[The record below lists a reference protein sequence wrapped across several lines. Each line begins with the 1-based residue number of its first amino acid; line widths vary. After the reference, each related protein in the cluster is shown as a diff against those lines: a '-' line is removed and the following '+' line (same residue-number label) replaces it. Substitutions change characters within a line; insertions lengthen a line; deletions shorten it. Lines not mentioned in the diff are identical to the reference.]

1 MKEKRKVPVR
11 DTIKLLW
18 AMDRK
23 FPVIVIL
30 QGGLNALLFYLPV
43 ILVARILD
51 LLVYRENSAD
61 PVSIA
66 VVGLVGIWILK
77 GVKALLEKEMKTR
90 SYQIAMRFETLV
102 PVNTLNISF
111 SDLESDYAKEMR
123 ARILADRSW
132 GSGFF
137 GVADK
142 FCNLCNSGF
151 ELLGSVIMLIPLAMQ
166 VSGSAAGKVAA
177 ALLFNIGLAVVGASV
192 YAKWYQKKESA
203 AMNQMTQAEKNSRFW
218 YMDEGGSGAIGAQ
231 SLKDIFM
238 YRAKKMIQKT
248 IDIEREG
255 VRKNVFTIARINSAG
270 GLGTGMIQGILL
282 CVSYYCVLALAIA
295 GTITVGMVLR
305 YAQAIFQACMS
316 VSASIRLA
324 GEFRTDV
331 GRIASTLEYLNLEAE
346 KTKGDSFTEMTKG
359 VIEFRN
365 ISFRYPGTKELVL
378 DHVSLKIEPSEKIA
392 VVGKNG
398 SGKTTLV
405 KLLCRLYEPE
415 EGEILWNGKNI
426 REYDLREWQKIFAI
440 VFQDYSLLS
449 LTLGQNVAASVQYEA
464 ERAKEVLQLA
474 GFGERLN
481 KLKKGLET
489 VVYPEYEQDGVS
501 FSGGEEQKIAIARA
515 IYKGGQICIL
525 DEPTAALD
533 PVSESRVYESFDE
546 IVKGKTAV
554 YISHRLSS
562 CKFSDRIFVLDNGK
576 IAESG
581 THEALLSKNGLY
593 AQLWQEL
600 SCIDQ
605 PIAACAGIYGSDYK
619 NNIATCPWEKR

>member
-43 ILVARILD
+43 LLVARILD

-66 VVGLVGIWILK
+66 VVGLVGIWLLK

-331 GRIASTLEYLNLEAE
+331 GRIASTLEYLNLKAE

-365 ISFRYPGTKELVL
+365 VSFRYPGTKELVL

-449 LTLGQNVAASVQYEA
+449 LTLGQNVAASEQYEA

-581 THEALLSKNGLY
+581 THEALLSQNGLY
-593 AQLWQEL
+593 AQLWQA
-600 SCIDQ
+600 Q
-605 PIAACAGIYGSDYK
+605 AQYYK
-619 NNIATCPWEKR
+619 V

>member
-66 VVGLVGIWILK
+66 VVGLVGIWLLK

-270 GLGTGMIQGILL
+270 ALGTGMIQGILL

-331 GRIASTLEYLNLEAE
+331 GRIASTLEYLNLKAE

-365 ISFRYPGTKELVL
+365 VSFRYPGTKELVL

-581 THEALLSKNGLY
+581 THEALLSQNGLY
-593 AQLWQEL
+593 AQLWQA
-600 SCIDQ
+600 Q
-605 PIAACAGIYGSDYK
+605 AQYYK
-619 NNIATCPWEKR
+619 V

>member
-66 VVGLVGIWILK
+66 VVGLVGIWLLK

-203 AMNQMTQAEKNSRFW
+203 AVNQMTQAEKDSRFW

-248 IDIEREG
+248 VDTEREG
-255 VRKNVFTIARINSAG
+255 VRKNVFTIARINGAG

-365 ISFRYPGTKELVL
+365 VSFRYPGTKELVL

-449 LTLGQNVAASVQYEA
+449 LTLGQNVAASEQYET

-593 AQLWQEL
+593 AQLWQA
-600 SCIDQ
+600 Q
-605 PIAACAGIYGSDYK
+605 AQYYK
-619 NNIATCPWEKR
+619 V

>member
-66 VVGLVGIWILK
+66 VVGLVGIWLLK

-203 AMNQMTQAEKNSRFW
+203 AMNQMTQAEKDSRFW

-248 IDIEREG
+248 VDTEREG
-255 VRKNVFTIARINSAG
+255 VRKNVFTIARINGAG

-365 ISFRYPGTKELVL
+365 VSFRYPGTKELVL
-378 DHVSLKIEPSEKIA
+378 DHVNLKIEPSEKIA

-581 THEALLSKNGLY
+581 THEALLSQNGLY
-593 AQLWQEL
+593 AQLWQA
-600 SCIDQ
+600 Q
-605 PIAACAGIYGSDYK
+605 AQYYK
-619 NNIATCPWEKR
+619 V

>member
-66 VVGLVGIWILK
+66 VVGLVGIWLLK

-203 AMNQMTQAEKNSRFW
+203 AMNQMTQAEKDSRFW

-248 IDIEREG
+248 VDTEREG
-255 VRKNVFTIARINSAG
+255 VRKNVFTIARINGAG

-449 LTLGQNVAASVQYEA
+449 LTLGQNVAASEQYEA

-581 THEALLSKNGLY
+581 THEALLSQNGLY
-593 AQLWQEL
+593 AQLWQA
-600 SCIDQ
+600 Q
-605 PIAACAGIYGSDYK
+605 AQYYK
-619 NNIATCPWEKR
+619 V

>member
-66 VVGLVGIWILK
+66 VVGLVGIWLLK

-331 GRIASTLEYLNLEAE
+331 GRIASTLEYLNLKAE

-365 ISFRYPGTKELVL
+365 VSFRYPGTKELVL

-593 AQLWQEL
+593 AQLWQA
-600 SCIDQ
+600 Q
-605 PIAACAGIYGSDYK
+605 AQYYK
-619 NNIATCPWEKR
+619 V

>member
-66 VVGLVGIWILK
+66 VVGLVGIWLLK

-102 PVNTLNISF
+102 PVNTLNLSF

-132 GSGFF
+132 GSGVY

-248 IDIEREG
+248 VDTEREG
-255 VRKNVFTIARINSAG
+255 VRKNVFTIARINGAG

-365 ISFRYPGTKELVL
+365 VSFRYPGTKELVL

-449 LTLGQNVAASVQYEA
+449 LTLGQNVAASEQYEA

-581 THEALLSKNGLY
+581 THEALLSQNGLY
-593 AQLWQEL
+593 AQLWQA
-600 SCIDQ
+600 Q
-605 PIAACAGIYGSDYK
+605 AQYYK
-619 NNIATCPWEKR
+619 V

>member
-43 ILVARILD
+43 LLVARILD

-137 GVADK
+137 GVAEK

-248 IDIEREG
+248 IDTEREG

-365 ISFRYPGTKELVL
+365 VSFRYPGTKELVL

-449 LTLGQNVAASVQYEA
+449 LTLGQNVAASEQYEA

-581 THEALLSKNGLY
+581 THEALLSQNGLY
-593 AQLWQEL
+593 AQLWQA
-600 SCIDQ
+600 Q
-605 PIAACAGIYGSDYK
+605 AQYYK
-619 NNIATCPWEKR
+619 V

>member
-66 VVGLVGIWILK
+66 VVGLVGIWLLK

-203 AMNQMTQAEKNSRFW
+203 AMNQMTQAEKDSRFW

-248 IDIEREG
+248 VDTEREG
-255 VRKNVFTIARINSAG
+255 VRKNVFTIARINGAG

-365 ISFRYPGTKELVL
+365 VSFRYPGTKELVL

-449 LTLGQNVAASVQYEA
+449 LTLGQNVAASEQYEA

-576 IAESG
+576 IVESG

-593 AQLWQEL
+593 AQLWQA
-600 SCIDQ
+600 Q
-605 PIAACAGIYGSDYK
+605 AQYYK
-619 NNIATCPWEKR
+619 V

>member
-66 VVGLVGIWILK
+66 VVGLVGIWLLK

-248 IDIEREG
+248 IDTEREG

-282 CVSYYCVLALAIA
+282 CVSYYCGLALAIA

-365 ISFRYPGTKELVL
+365 VSFRYPGTKELVL

-449 LTLGQNVAASVQYEA
+449 LTLGQNVAASEQYEA

-576 IAESG
+576 IVESG

-593 AQLWQEL
+593 AQLWQA
-600 SCIDQ
+600 Q
-605 PIAACAGIYGSDYK
+605 AQYYK
-619 NNIATCPWEKR
+619 V

>member
-66 VVGLVGIWILK
+66 VVGLVGIWLLK

-203 AMNQMTQAEKNSRFW
+203 AMNQMTQAEKDSRFW

-248 IDIEREG
+248 INTEREG

-365 ISFRYPGTKELVL
+365 VSFRYPGTKELVL

-449 LTLGQNVAASVQYEA
+449 LTLGQNVAASEQYEA

-581 THEALLSKNGLY
+581 THEALLSQNGLY
-593 AQLWQEL
+593 AQLWQA
-600 SCIDQ
+600 Q
-605 PIAACAGIYGSDYK
+605 AQYYK
-619 NNIATCPWEKR
+619 V

>member
-43 ILVARILD
+43 LLVARILD

-61 PVSIA
+61 PISIA
-66 VVGLVGIWILK
+66 VVGLVGIWLLK

-203 AMNQMTQAEKNSRFW
+203 AMNQMTQAEKDSRFW

-248 IDIEREG
+248 IDTEREG
-255 VRKNVFTIARINSAG
+255 VRKNVFTIARINCAG

-365 ISFRYPGTKELVL
+365 VSFRYPGTKELVL

-449 LTLGQNVAASVQYEA
+449 LTLGQNVAASEQYEA

-581 THEALLSKNGLY
+581 THEALLSQNGLY
-593 AQLWQEL
+593 AQLWQA
-600 SCIDQ
+600 Q
-605 PIAACAGIYGSDYK
+605 AQYYK
-619 NNIATCPWEKR
+619 V

>member
-43 ILVARILD
+43 FLVARILD

-66 VVGLVGIWILK
+66 VVGLVGIWLLK

-248 IDIEREG
+248 VDTEREG

-365 ISFRYPGTKELVL
+365 VSFRYPGTKELVL

-449 LTLGQNVAASVQYEA
+449 LTLGQNVAASEQYEA

-581 THEALLSKNGLY
+581 THEALLSQNGLY
-593 AQLWQEL
+593 AQLWQA
-600 SCIDQ
+600 Q
-605 PIAACAGIYGSDYK
+605 AQYYK
-619 NNIATCPWEKR
+619 V

>member
-66 VVGLVGIWILK
+66 VVGLVGIWLLK

-203 AMNQMTQAEKNSRFW
+203 AMNQMTQAEKDSRFW

-248 IDIEREG
+248 VDTEREG
-255 VRKNVFTIARINSAG
+255 VRKNVFTIARINGAG

-324 GEFRTDV
+324 GKFRTDV

-365 ISFRYPGTKELVL
+365 VSFRYPGTKELVL

-449 LTLGQNVAASVQYEA
+449 LTLGQNVAASEQYET

-581 THEALLSKNGLY
+581 THEALLSQNGLY
-593 AQLWQEL
+593 AQLWQA
-600 SCIDQ
+600 Q
-605 PIAACAGIYGSDYK
+605 AQYYK
-619 NNIATCPWEKR
+619 V

>member
-43 ILVARILD
+43 LLVARILD

-66 VVGLVGIWILK
+66 VVGLVGIWLLK

-203 AMNQMTQAEKNSRFW
+203 AMNQMTQAEKDSRFW

-248 IDIEREG
+248 IDTEREG

-295 GTITVGMVLR
+295 GTITVGMVLW

-331 GRIASTLEYLNLEAE
+331 GRIASTLEYLNLEAK

-365 ISFRYPGTKELVL
+365 VSFRYPGTKELVL

-449 LTLGQNVAASVQYEA
+449 LTLGQNVAASEQYEA

-581 THEALLSKNGLY
+581 THEALLSQNGLY
-593 AQLWQEL
+593 AQLWQA
-600 SCIDQ
+600 Q
-605 PIAACAGIYGSDYK
+605 AQYYK
-619 NNIATCPWEKR
+619 V

>member
-43 ILVARILD
+43 LLVARILD

-66 VVGLVGIWILK
+66 VVGLVGIWLLK

-166 VSGSAAGKVAA
+166 VSGSAAGRVAA

-203 AMNQMTQAEKNSRFW
+203 AMNQMTQAEKDSRFW

-248 IDIEREG
+248 IDTEREG

-365 ISFRYPGTKELVL
+365 VSFRYPGTKELVL

-449 LTLGQNVAASVQYEA
+449 LTLGQNVAASEQYEA

-489 VVYPEYEQDGVS
+489 MVYPEYEQDGVS

-581 THEALLSKNGLY
+581 THEALLSQNGLY
-593 AQLWQEL
+593 AQLWQA
-600 SCIDQ
+600 Q
-605 PIAACAGIYGSDYK
+605 AQYYK
-619 NNIATCPWEKR
+619 V

>member
-43 ILVARILD
+43 LLVARILD

-66 VVGLVGIWILK
+66 VVGLVGIWLLK

-203 AMNQMTQAEKNSRFW
+203 AMNQMTQAEKDSRFW

-248 IDIEREG
+248 IDTEREG
-255 VRKNVFTIARINSAG
+255 VRKNVFTIARINGAG

-365 ISFRYPGTKELVL
+365 VSFRYPGTKELVL

-449 LTLGQNVAASVQYEA
+449 LTLGQNVAASEQYET

-593 AQLWQEL
+593 AQLWQA
-600 SCIDQ
+600 Q
-605 PIAACAGIYGSDYK
+605 AQYYK
-619 NNIATCPWEKR
+619 V

>member
-43 ILVARILD
+43 LLVARILD

-66 VVGLVGIWILK
+66 VVGLVGIWLLK

-238 YRAKKMIQKT
+238 YRAKKLIQKT
-248 IDIEREG
+248 INTEREG

-270 GLGTGMIQGILL
+270 GIGTGMIQGILL

-365 ISFRYPGTKELVL
+365 GSFRYPGTKELVL

-426 REYDLREWQKIFAI
+426 REYDLKEWQKIFAI

-449 LTLGQNVAASVQYEA
+449 LTLGQNVAASEQYEA

-581 THEALLSKNGLY
+581 THEALLSQNGLY
-593 AQLWQEL
+593 AQLWQA
-600 SCIDQ
+600 Q
-605 PIAACAGIYGSDYK
+605 AQYYK
-619 NNIATCPWEKR
+619 V

>member
-43 ILVARILD
+43 LLVARILD

-61 PVSIA
+61 PISIA
-66 VVGLVGIWILK
+66 VVGLVGIWLLK

-248 IDIEREG
+248 INTEREG
-255 VRKNVFTIARINSAG
+255 VRKNVFTIARINCAG

-365 ISFRYPGTKELVL
+365 VSFRYPGTKELVL

-426 REYDLREWQKIFAI
+426 REYDLKEWQKIFAI

-449 LTLGQNVAASVQYEA
+449 LTLWQNVAASEQYEV

-581 THEALLSKNGLY
+581 THEALLSQNGLY
-593 AQLWQEL
+593 AQLWQA
-600 SCIDQ
+600 Q
-605 PIAACAGIYGSDYK
+605 AQYYK
-619 NNIATCPWEKR
+619 V

>member
-43 ILVARILD
+43 LLVARILD

-61 PVSIA
+61 LVSIA

-248 IDIEREG
+248 IDTEREG

-365 ISFRYPGTKELVL
+365 VSFRYPGTKELVL

-449 LTLGQNVAASVQYEA
+449 LTLGQNVAASEQYEA

-581 THEALLSKNGLY
+581 THEALLSQNGLY
-593 AQLWQEL
+593 AQLWQA
-600 SCIDQ
+600 Q
-605 PIAACAGIYGSDYK
+605 AQYYK
-619 NNIATCPWEKR
+619 V

>member
-43 ILVARILD
+43 LLVARILD

-66 VVGLVGIWILK
+66 VVGLVGIWLLK

-248 IDIEREG
+248 VDTEREG
-255 VRKNVFTIARINSAG
+255 VRKNVFTIARINGAG

-365 ISFRYPGTKELVL
+365 VSFRYPGTKELVL

-449 LTLGQNVAASVQYEA
+449 LTLGQNVAASEQYET
-464 ERAKEVLQLA
+464 ERAQEVLQLA

-581 THEALLSKNGLY
+581 THEALLSQNGLY
-593 AQLWQEL
+593 AQLWQA
-600 SCIDQ
+600 Q
-605 PIAACAGIYGSDYK
+605 AQYYK
-619 NNIATCPWEKR
+619 V

>member
-43 ILVARILD
+43 LLVARILD

-66 VVGLVGIWILK
+66 VVGLVGIWLLK

-248 IDIEREG
+248 IDTEREG

-365 ISFRYPGTKELVL
+365 VSFRYPGTKELVL

-449 LTLGQNVAASVQYEA
+449 LTLGQNVAASEQYEA

-581 THEALLSKNGLY
+581 THEALLSQNGLY
-593 AQLWQEL
+593 AQLWQA
-600 SCIDQ
+600 Q
-605 PIAACAGIYGSDYK
+605 AQYYK
-619 NNIATCPWEKR
+619 V

>member
-66 VVGLVGIWILK
+66 VVGLVGIWLLK

-90 SYQIAMRFETLV
+90 SYQVAMRFETLV

-203 AMNQMTQAEKNSRFW
+203 AMNQMTQAEKDSRFW
-218 YMDEGGSGAIGAQ
+218 YMNEGGSGAIGAQ

-248 IDIEREG
+248 VDTEREG
-255 VRKNVFTIARINSAG
+255 VRKNVFTIARINGAG

-365 ISFRYPGTKELVL
+365 VSFRYPGTKELVL

-449 LTLGQNVAASVQYEA
+449 LTLGQNVAASEQYET

-581 THEALLSKNGLY
+581 THEALLSQNGLY
-593 AQLWQEL
+593 AQLWQA
-600 SCIDQ
+600 Q
-605 PIAACAGIYGSDYK
+605 AQYYK
-619 NNIATCPWEKR
+619 V

>member
-23 FPVIVIL
+23 FLVIVIL

-43 ILVARILD
+43 LLVARILD

-66 VVGLVGIWILK
+66 VVGLVGIWLLK

-248 IDIEREG
+248 IDTEREG

-365 ISFRYPGTKELVL
+365 VSFRYPGTKELVL

-449 LTLGQNVAASVQYEA
+449 LTLGQNVAASEQYEA

-581 THEALLSKNGLY
+581 THEALLSQNGLY
-593 AQLWQEL
+593 AQLWQA
-600 SCIDQ
+600 Q
-605 PIAACAGIYGSDYK
+605 AQYYK
-619 NNIATCPWEKR
+619 V

>member
-43 ILVARILD
+43 LLVARILD

-66 VVGLVGIWILK
+66 VVGLVGIWLLK

-166 VSGSAAGKVAA
+166 VSGSAAGKVVT
-177 ALLFNIGLAVVGASV
+177 ALLFNISLAVVGASV

-248 IDIEREG
+248 IDTEREG

-365 ISFRYPGTKELVL
+365 VSFRYPGTKELVL

-449 LTLGQNVAASVQYEA
+449 LTLGQNVAASEQYEA

-581 THEALLSKNGLY
+581 THEALLSQNGLY
-593 AQLWQEL
+593 AQLWQA
-600 SCIDQ
+600 Q
-605 PIAACAGIYGSDYK
+605 AQYYK
-619 NNIATCPWEKR
+619 V

>member
-66 VVGLVGIWILK
+66 VVGLVGIWLLK

-248 IDIEREG
+248 IDTEREG

-324 GEFRTDV
+324 GKFRTDV

-365 ISFRYPGTKELVL
+365 VSFRYPGTKELVL

-449 LTLGQNVAASVQYEA
+449 LTLGQNVAASEQYEA

-576 IAESG
+576 IVESG

-593 AQLWQEL
+593 AQLWQA
-600 SCIDQ
+600 Q
-605 PIAACAGIYGSDYK
+605 AQYYK
-619 NNIATCPWEKR
+619 V

>member
-66 VVGLVGIWILK
+66 VVGLVGIWLLK

-203 AMNQMTQAEKNSRFW
+203 AMNQMTQAEKDSRFW

-248 IDIEREG
+248 VDTEREG
-255 VRKNVFTIARINSAG
+255 VRKNVFTIARINGAG

-331 GRIASTLEYLNLEAE
+331 GRIASTLEYLNLKAE

-365 ISFRYPGTKELVL
+365 VSFRYPGTKELVL

-593 AQLWQEL
+593 AQLWQA
-600 SCIDQ
+600 Q
-605 PIAACAGIYGSDYK
+605 AQYYK
-619 NNIATCPWEKR
+619 V

>member
-43 ILVARILD
+43 LLVARILD

-248 IDIEREG
+248 IDTEREG

-365 ISFRYPGTKELVL
+365 VSFRYPGTKELVL

-449 LTLGQNVAASVQYEA
+449 LTLGQNVAASEQYEA

-576 IAESG
+576 IVESG
-581 THEALLSKNGLY
+581 THEALLSQNGLY
-593 AQLWQEL
+593 AQLWQA
-600 SCIDQ
+600 Q
-605 PIAACAGIYGSDYK
+605 AQYYK
-619 NNIATCPWEKR
+619 V

>member
-43 ILVARILD
+43 LLVARILD

-66 VVGLVGIWILK
+66 VVGPVGIWLLK

-248 IDIEREG
+248 IDTEREG
-255 VRKNVFTIARINSAG
+255 VRENVFTIARINSAG

-365 ISFRYPGTKELVL
+365 VSFRYPGTKELVL

-449 LTLGQNVAASVQYEA
+449 LTLGQNVAASEQYEA

-593 AQLWQEL
+593 AQLWQA
-600 SCIDQ
+600 Q
-605 PIAACAGIYGSDYK
+605 AQYYK
-619 NNIATCPWEKR
+619 V

>member
-43 ILVARILD
+43 LLVARILD

-66 VVGLVGIWILK
+66 VVGLVGIWLLK

-248 IDIEREG
+248 IDTEQEG
-255 VRKNVFTIARINSAG
+255 VRENVFTIARINSAG

-316 VSASIRLA
+316 ISASIRLA

-365 ISFRYPGTKELVL
+365 VSFRYPGTKELVL

-449 LTLGQNVAASVQYEA
+449 LTLGQNVAASEQYET

-581 THEALLSKNGLY
+581 THEALLSQNGLY
-593 AQLWQEL
+593 AQLWQA
-600 SCIDQ
+600 Q
-605 PIAACAGIYGSDYK
+605 AQYYK
-619 NNIATCPWEKR
+619 V

>member
-66 VVGLVGIWILK
+66 VVGLVGIWLLK

-331 GRIASTLEYLNLEAE
+331 GRIASTLEYLNLKAE

-365 ISFRYPGTKELVL
+365 VSFRYPGTKELVL

-581 THEALLSKNGLY
+581 THEVLLSKNGLY
-593 AQLWQEL
+593 AQLWQA
-600 SCIDQ
+600 Q
-605 PIAACAGIYGSDYK
+605 AQYYK
-619 NNIATCPWEKR
+619 V

>member
-43 ILVARILD
+43 LLVARILD

-61 PVSIA
+61 PISIA
-66 VVGLVGIWILK
+66 VVGLVGIWLLK

-203 AMNQMTQAEKNSRFW
+203 AMNQMTQAEKDSRFW

-238 YRAKKMIQKT
+238 YRAKKMIQKK
-248 IDIEREG
+248 IDTEREG
-255 VRKNVFTIARINSAG
+255 VRKNVFTIARINCAG

-365 ISFRYPGTKELVL
+365 VSFRYPGTKELVL

-449 LTLGQNVAASVQYEA
+449 LTLGQNVAASEQYEV

-581 THEALLSKNGLY
+581 THEALLSQNGLY
-593 AQLWQEL
+593 AQLWQA
-600 SCIDQ
+600 Q
-605 PIAACAGIYGSDYK
+605 AQYYK
-619 NNIATCPWEKR
+619 V

>member
-66 VVGLVGIWILK
+66 VVGLVGIWLLK

-203 AMNQMTQAEKNSRFW
+203 AMNQMTQAEKDSRFW

-248 IDIEREG
+248 VDTEREG
-255 VRKNVFTIARINSAG
+255 VRKNVFTIARINGAG

-365 ISFRYPGTKELVL
+365 VSFRYPGTKELVL

-449 LTLGQNVAASVQYEA
+449 LTLGQNVAASEQYEA

-581 THEALLSKNGLY
+581 THEALLSKNGFY
-593 AQLWQEL
+593 AQLWQA
-600 SCIDQ
+600 Q
-605 PIAACAGIYGSDYK
+605 AQYYK
-619 NNIATCPWEKR
+619 V

>member
-43 ILVARILD
+43 LLVARILD

-66 VVGLVGIWILK
+66 VVGLVGIWLLK

-248 IDIEREG
+248 INTEREG

-365 ISFRYPGTKELVL
+365 VSFRYPGTKELVL

-426 REYDLREWQKIFAI
+426 REYDLKEWQKIFAI

-449 LTLGQNVAASVQYEA
+449 LTLGQNVAASEQYEA

-581 THEALLSKNGLY
+581 THEALLSQNVLY
-593 AQLWQEL
+593 AQLWQA
-600 SCIDQ
+600 Q
-605 PIAACAGIYGSDYK
+605 AQYYK
-619 NNIATCPWEKR
+619 V

>member
-43 ILVARILD
+43 LLVARILD

-66 VVGLVGIWILK
+66 VVGLVGIWLLK

-166 VSGSAAGKVAA
+166 VSGSAAGKVVT
-177 ALLFNIGLAVVGASV
+177 ALLFNISLAVVGASV

-248 IDIEREG
+248 VDTEREG
-255 VRKNVFTIARINSAG
+255 VRKNVFTIARINGAG

-365 ISFRYPGTKELVL
+365 VSFRYPGTKELVL

-449 LTLGQNVAASVQYEA
+449 LTLGQNVAASEQYEA

-593 AQLWQEL
+593 AQLWQA
-600 SCIDQ
+600 Q
-605 PIAACAGIYGSDYK
+605 AQYYK
-619 NNIATCPWEKR
+619 V

>member
-43 ILVARILD
+43 LLVARILD

-61 PVSIA
+61 PISIA
-66 VVGLVGIWILK
+66 VVGLVGIWLLK

-151 ELLGSVIMLIPLAMQ
+151 ELLGSVIMLIPFAMQ

-203 AMNQMTQAEKNSRFW
+203 AMNQMTQAEKDSRFW

-248 IDIEREG
+248 IDTEREG
-255 VRKNVFTIARINSAG
+255 VRKNVFTIARINCAG

-365 ISFRYPGTKELVL
+365 VSFRYPGTKELVL

-449 LTLGQNVAASVQYEA
+449 LTLWQNVAASEQYEV

-581 THEALLSKNGLY
+581 THEALLSQNGLY
-593 AQLWQEL
+593 AHEYYGAAEPPVRCGESHL
-600 SCIDQ
+600 SGLTE
-605 PIAACAGIYGSDYK
+605 PLHFVY
-619 NNIATCPWEKR
+619 

>member
-43 ILVARILD
+43 LLVARILD

-166 VSGSAAGKVAA
+166 VSGSAAGRVAA

-203 AMNQMTQAEKNSRFW
+203 AMNQMTQAEKDSRFW

-248 IDIEREG
+248 IDTEREG

-365 ISFRYPGTKELVL
+365 VSFRYPGTKELVL

-449 LTLGQNVAASVQYEA
+449 LTLGQNVAASEQYEA

-593 AQLWQEL
+593 AQLWQA
-600 SCIDQ
+600 Q
-605 PIAACAGIYGSDYK
+605 AQYYK
-619 NNIATCPWEKR
+619 V

>member
-43 ILVARILD
+43 LLVARILD

-66 VVGLVGIWILK
+66 VVGLVGIWLLK

-365 ISFRYPGTKELVL
+365 VSFRYPGTKELVL

-581 THEALLSKNGLY
+581 THEALLSQNGLY
-593 AQLWQEL
+593 AQLWQA
-600 SCIDQ
+600 Q
-605 PIAACAGIYGSDYK
+605 AQYYK
-619 NNIATCPWEKR
+619 V

>member
-43 ILVARILD
+43 LLVARILD

-61 PVSIA
+61 PISIA
-66 VVGLVGIWILK
+66 VVGLVGIWLLK

-248 IDIEREG
+248 IDTEREG
-255 VRKNVFTIARINSAG
+255 VRKNVFTIARINCAG

-365 ISFRYPGTKELVL
+365 VSFRYPGTKELVL

-449 LTLGQNVAASVQYEA
+449 LTLGQNVAASEQYEA

-581 THEALLSKNGLY
+581 THEALLSQNGLY
-593 AQLWQEL
+593 AQLWQA
-600 SCIDQ
+600 Q
-605 PIAACAGIYGSDYK
+605 AQYYK
-619 NNIATCPWEKR
+619 V

>member
-1 MKEKRKVPVR
+1 MKEKRKIPVR

-66 VVGLVGIWILK
+66 VVGLVGIWLLK

-203 AMNQMTQAEKNSRFW
+203 AMNQMTQAEKDSRFW

-248 IDIEREG
+248 VDTEREG
-255 VRKNVFTIARINSAG
+255 VRKNVFTIARINGAG

-295 GTITVGMVLR
+295 GTFTVGMVLR

-365 ISFRYPGTKELVL
+365 VSFRYPGTKELVL

-449 LTLGQNVAASVQYEA
+449 LTLGQNVAASEQYET

-593 AQLWQEL
+593 AQLWQA
-600 SCIDQ
+600 Q
-605 PIAACAGIYGSDYK
+605 AQYYK
-619 NNIATCPWEKR
+619 V